1 MKWCES
7 HCIFHSWTLIHSHPL
22 PPKLSKPPGP
32 LGNGLV
38 TAQPGTLR
46 AMVGIS
52 SNSHAFRRKMKTAAP
67 SSFGEGIRPQFGVV
81 CMACHTPWIHLYST
95 AHRQIRK
102 TEVSF
107 GSEAFQVPFC
117 PEETDIRFDQ
127 GPIPGAH
134 V

>member
-1 MKWCES
+1 
-7 HCIFHSWTLIHSHPL
+7 
-22 PPKLSKPPGP
+22 
-32 LGNGLV
+32 
-38 TAQPGTLR
+38 
-46 AMVGIS
+46 
-52 SNSHAFRRKMKTAAP
+52 MKTAAP
-67 SSFGEGIRPQFGVV
+67 SSFREGIRPQFGGV